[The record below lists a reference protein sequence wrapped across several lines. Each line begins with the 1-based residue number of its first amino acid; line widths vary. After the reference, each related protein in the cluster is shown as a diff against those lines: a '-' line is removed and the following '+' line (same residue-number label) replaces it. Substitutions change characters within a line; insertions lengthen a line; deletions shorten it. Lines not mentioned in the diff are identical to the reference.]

1 MFTFRLVTFPP
12 VSTAL
17 PDFSEIFLPTKREVF
32 VLCRPVT
39 GPQSPL
45 PLKSKVVK
53 EPTWHLR
60 PQLAVPLV
68 VLRVLAAVPEDR
80 RLTSVAARTLEIGPR
95 FRT

>member
-17 PDFSEIFLPTKREVF
+17 PDFTVIFLPTKREVF

-68 VLRVLAAVPEDR
+68 VLGVLAAVPEDR
-80 RLTSVAARTLEIGPR
+80 RLNSVAARTLEIGPR

>member
-17 PDFSEIFLPTKREVF
+17 PDFSEIFLPTEREVF

-39 GPQSPL
+39 GPPL

-68 VLRVLAAVPEDR
+68 VLGVLAAVPEDR
-80 RLTSVAARTLEIGPR
+80 RLNSVAARTLEIGPR

>member
-1 MFTFRLVTFPP
+1 M
-12 VSTAL
+12 STAL
-17 PDFSEIFLPTKREVF
+17 PDLSVIFLPTKREVF

-53 EPTWHLR
+53 EPTWHLQ

-68 VLRVLAAVPEDR
+68 VLGVLAAVPEDG
-80 RLTSVAARTLEIGPR
+80 RLKSAAARTLETGPR
-95 FRT
+95 FCT